1 MILSN
6 TKAQEQKT
14 AQDHEIQ
21 FGTNVL
27 GHHLLIKLLKPT
39 LVETASHSE
48 PDTVRIILTSSSAHF
63 FFPPKKMI
71 KNWDLSDEAAK
82 QYKPDALYGRSKL
95 GNIHQAYILSK
106 ELDSKG
112 IIVASCH
119 VSGGGRSTL
128 TLIEYIMLTIL
139 AYLSPEISALNYVSG
154 TIMKSLSV
162 LQKLTHKPIS
172 FLISVRHAPS
182 WQARFG
188 SAVLLWPVYYGA
200 ISQLYAGTAKADHD
214 FLQNAYF
221 VPWAK
226 KVKPYAIAND
236 AALAEKTWQWCED
249 NSKGF

>member
-119 VSGGGRSTL
+119 VSRVEYVRITSRLLLAHHTRLHQPGNISTEL
-128 TLIEYIMLTIL
+128 CEW
-139 AYLSPEISALNYVSG
+139 S
-154 TIMKSLSV
+154 
-162 LQKLTHKPIS
+162 
-172 FLISVRHAPS
+172 
-182 WQARFG
+182 
-188 SAVLLWPVYYGA
+188 
-200 ISQLYAGTAKADHD
+200 DHN
-214 FLQNAYF
+214 Q
-221 VPWAK
+221 P
-226 KVKPYAIAND
+226 
-236 AALAEKTWQWCED
+236 
-249 NSKGF
+249 